1 MNNFLKKN
9 YQYLIFI
16 FCFLLLVYFTYRRN
30 LNYTNEMDID
40 NIYSGISA
48 IRILLMDKQYAR
60 LFGFVYPNM
69 ISFITYF
76 LIIILILWIIEENK
90 NFKFDEF
97 SFTKYRLSKIDF
109 IHKIAVDSVRKL
121 LKIYICFLICLII
134 CSLFGNFN
142 LDDLFITIIYFARL
156 SLLILL
162 IFFLRQSALIL
173 YKNEKFVIYQYFI
186 LLSCLILDMYI
197 DLELV
202 VMSSDITY
210 EFKYIVILIT
220 MILFSYLV
228 IKKIYISRKE
238 YL

>member
-30 LNYTNEMDID
+30 LNYTNEMYIH
-40 NIYSGISA
+40 NVYSGVSA
-48 IRILLMDKQYAR
+48 VRILLMDKQYAR

-90 NFKFDEF
+90 NFKFDEY
-97 SFTKYRLSKIDF
+97 SFAKYRLSKIDF
-109 IHKIAVDSVRKL
+109 IHKIVVNSIIKL
-121 LKIYICFLICLII
+121 LKVYISFLISLSF

-142 LDDLFITIIYFARL
+142 LGDLFVTITYFVRL

-162 IFFLRQSALIL
+162 IFFLRQSVLIL

-186 LLSCLILDMYI
+186 LLSCLILDMYL

-210 EFKYIVILIT
+210 ELKYIVVLVAT
-220 MILFSYLV
+220 ILFSYLV
-228 IKKIYISRKE
+228 IKKIYINRKE